1 MNILALDP
9 GKVTGVAAYDTTL
22 DVFASWEV
30 AGRHRLHDTLTLD
43 SRKFDS
49 YYDEVVCEDFVISQR
64 TIKTTPQK
72 DPLRIIGWLDL
83 TLYHD
88 DVPFT
93 LQTAAAAKSFAT
105 DAKLKHVG
113 WFTKEGEGHA
123 NDAARHLLV
132 YLVAKYPQ
140 QAMKLLEGLDL
151 S

>member
-1 MNILALDP
+1 MILSIDP
-9 GKVTGVAAYDTTL
+9 GKATGVATYDA
-22 DVFASWEV
+22 DH
-30 AGRHRLHDTLTLD
+30 GG
-43 SRKFDS
+43 FDS
-49 YYDEVVCEDFVISQR
+49 YEIEGRYALAGHVSDNSWDEVVCEDFVISQR

-72 DPLRIIGWLDL
+72 DPLRIIGWLDMDMEARA
-83 TLYHD
+83 T
-88 DVPFT
+88 PFT
-93 LQTAAAAKSFAT
+93 LQTAGQAKSFAT

>member
-1 MNILALDP
+1 MILSIDP
-9 GKVTGVAAYDTTL
+9 GKATGVATYDA
-22 DVFASWEV
+22 DH
-30 AGRHRLHDTLTLD
+30 GG
-43 SRKFDS
+43 FDS
-49 YYDEVVCEDFVISQR
+49 YEIEGRYALAGHVSDNSWDEVVCEDFVISQR

-72 DPLRIIGWLDL
+72 DPLRIIGWLDIWCEEL
-83 TLYHD
+83 G
-88 DVPFT
+88 VPFT
-93 LQTAAAAKSFAT
+93 LQTAGQAKSFAT